1 MTNPGPRPAAPTH
14 RRNVVLVWAAAVLV
28 LAAVVVLGA
37 IRTVP
42 SPGSDSQTRDFLT
55 RDFPTG
61 DVLTV
66 AHQQA
71 PDPAEAA
78 PAAPAAAA
86 VDLPAE
92 MQRIIGEH
100 PDHRIGVAVMNT
112 RDGQLQ
118 SYGDVAPYTAASTA
132 KVLTA
137 AAYYHLVET
146 GDKSL
151 DAPLGAFNAAFQLKA
166 MINTSSDDSWLLLMR
181 DIGYPN
187 LTAYAATLG
196 ITYDP
201 EQNLLAPADMARL
214 LTQLATG
221 KLLNADHTA
230 ELLGYMQHTNDE
242 DLIPAAIAPGI
253 TVHHKYGVVQGY
265 VHDAALLSAGDRSY
279 AVVIYTWGPDD
290 ADSADRLDLIHD
302 LTRQLTGALFGL

>member
-1 MTNPGPRPAAPTH
+1 
-14 RRNVVLVWAAAVLV
+14 VVIVWAAAVLV

-37 IRTVP
+37 IRTA
-42 SPGSDSQTRDFLT
+42 PGSDSRTRDFLT
-55 RDFPTG
+55 RDFLTG

-66 AHQQA
+66 AQQQE
-71 PDPAEAA
+71 PGPAEIA

-100 PDHRIGVAVMNT
+100 PDHRIGVAVLDT

-201 EQNLLAPADMARL
+201 EQNLLAPTDMARL

-242 DLIPAAIAPGI
+242 DLVPAAVAPGI

-290 ADSADRLDLIHD
+290 ADSADRLDLIHE
-302 LTRQLTGALFGL
+302 LTRQLTGALFGQ

>member
-1 MTNPGPRPAAPTH
+1 MASSTAAQKQAPSPSAAAPT
-14 RRNVVLVWAAAVLV
+14 
-28 LAAVVVLGA
+28 
-37 IRTVP
+37 P
-42 SPGSDSQTRDFLT
+42 
-55 RDFPTG
+55 
-61 DVLTV
+61 
-66 AHQQA
+66 
-71 PDPAEAA
+71 
-78 PAAPAAAA
+78 AAA

-92 MQRIIGEH
+92 IQRIIGEH
-100 PDHRIGVAVMNT
+100 PDHRIGIAVMDT

-146 GDKSL
+146 GEKSL
-151 DAPLGAFNAAFQLKA
+151 DAPLGSFDVAFQLKA
-166 MINTSSDDSWLLLMR
+166 MINTSSDDSWLLLMQ
-181 DIGYPN
+181 DIGYPK

-201 EQNLLAPADMARL
+201 EQNLLAPTDMARL
-214 LTQLATG
+214 LAQLATG

-242 DLIPAAIAPGI
+242 ELIPAALAPGI

-265 VHDAALLSAGDRSY
+265 VHDAAILSAGDRSY

-290 ADSADRLDLIHD
+290 ADSANRLDLIHD
-302 LTRQLTGALFGL
+302 LTHQLTGALFGQ

>member
-1 MTNPGPRPAAPTH
+1 MTNPGPRPAAPSH
-14 RRNVVLVWAAAVLV
+14 RRNLVLIWTAAALL

-37 IRTVP
+37 IRTLPSTDADFLAGGFLTAAQKQAP
-42 SPGSDSQTRDFLT
+42 SPS
-55 RDFPTG
+55 
-61 DVLTV
+61 
-66 AHQQA
+66 A
-71 PDPAEAA
+71 AA
-78 PAAPAAAA
+78 PAPAAA

-92 MQRIIGEH
+92 IQRIIGEH
-100 PDHRIGVAVMNT
+100 PDHRIGVAVMDT

-146 GDKSL
+146 GEKSL
-151 DAPLGAFNAAFQLKA
+151 DAPLGSFDVAFQLKA
-166 MINTSSDDSWLLLMR
+166 MINTSSDDSWLLLMQ
-181 DIGYPN
+181 DIGYPK

-201 EQNLLAPADMARL
+201 EQNLLAPTDMARL
-214 LTQLATG
+214 LAQLATG

-242 DLIPAAIAPGI
+242 ELIPAALAPGI

-265 VHDAALLSAGDRSY
+265 VHDAAILSAGDRSY

-290 ADSADRLDLIHD
+290 ADSANRLDLIHD
-302 LTRQLTGALFGL
+302 LTHQLTGALFGQ

>member
-14 RRNVVLVWAAAVLV
+14 RRNMVLVWAAAALV

-42 SPGSDSQTRDFLT
+42 STEGDF
-55 RDFPTG
+55 
-61 DVLTV
+61 LTV

-71 PDPAEAA
+71 PSPSAAA
-78 PAAPAAAA
+78 PATPPPAV

-92 MQRIIGEH
+92 IQRIIGEH
-100 PDHRIGVAVMNT
+100 PDHRIGVAVMDT

-146 GDKSL
+146 GEKSL
-151 DAPLGAFNAAFQLKA
+151 DAPLGSFNAAFQLKA

-181 DIGYPN
+181 DIGYSN

-201 EQNLLAPADMARL
+201 EKNLIAPTDMVRL
-214 LTQLATG
+214 LQQLATG
-221 KLLNADHTA
+221 KLLNPDHTA

-242 DLIPAAIAPGI
+242 ELIPAALSPGI

-290 ADSADRLDLIHD
+290 ADSANRLDLIHD
-302 LTRQLTGALFGL
+302 LTHQVTGALFGR

>member
-42 SPGSDSQTRDFLT
+42 GSSPPVTLTRDFL
-55 RDFPTG
+55 TG

-66 AHQQA
+66 AQQQA
-71 PDPAEAA
+71 AGPGGDRAGG
-78 PAAPAAAA
+78 PAAAA

-92 MQRIIGEH
+92 IQRIIGEH
-100 PDHRIGVAVMNT
+100 PDHRIGVAVMDT

-146 GDKSL
+146 GEKSL
-151 DAPLGAFNAAFQLKA
+151 DTPLGAFNAAFQLKA
-166 MINTSSDDSWLLLMR
+166 MINTSSDDSWLLLMQ

-201 EQNLLAPADMARL
+201 EQNLLAPTDMARL
-214 LTQLATG
+214 L
-221 KLLNADHTA
+221 
-230 ELLGYMQHTNDE
+230 
-242 DLIPAAIAPGI
+242 
-253 TVHHKYGVVQGY
+253 
-265 VHDAALLSAGDRSY
+265 DAARHGQAAQRRSHRG
-279 AVVIYTWGPDD
+279 A
-290 ADSADRLDLIHD
+290 ARLHAAH
-302 LTRQLTGALFGL
+302 Q

>member
-37 IRTVP
+37 IRTA
-42 SPGSDSQTRDFLT
+42 PGSDSRTRDFLT

-66 AHQQA
+66 AWQQE
-71 PDPAEAA
+71 PGPAETA

-92 MQRIIGEH
+92 MQRIIGAH
-100 PDHRIGVAVMNT
+100 PDHRIGVAVLDT

-201 EQNLLAPADMARL
+201 EQNLMAPTDMARL
-214 LTQLATG
+214 LAQLTTG

-242 DLIPAAIAPGI
+242 DLIPAAVASGI

-302 LTRQLTGALFGL
+302 LTHQLTGALFGR

>member
-1 MTNPGPRPAAPTH
+1 MTNPGRRPAAPTH
-14 RRNVVLVWAAAVLV
+14 RRNLALVWAAAALV

-42 SPGSDSQTRDFLT
+42 SAGGGLTSGFLT
-55 RDFPTG
+55 NSF
-61 DVLTV
+61 LTV

-71 PDPAEAA
+71 QRES
-78 PAAPAAAA
+78 APAAAA
-86 VDLPAE
+86 PPRAAVDLAAGIK
-92 MQRIIGEH
+92 RIIGEH
-100 PDHRIGVAVMNT
+100 PDHRIGVAVMDT

-118 SYGDVAPYTAASTA
+118 SYGDLAPYTAASTA

-137 AAYYHLVET
+137 AAYYHLVEI

-151 DAPLGAFNAAFQLKA
+151 DTPLGAFNAAFQLKA
-166 MINTSSDDSWLLLMR
+166 MINASNNDAWLLLMQ

-201 EQNLLAPADMARL
+201 EKNLVTPTDMARL
-214 LTQLATG
+214 LQQLATG
-221 KLLNADHTA
+221 KLLNPGHTA

-242 DLIPAAIAPGI
+242 ALIPAALAPGI
-253 TVHHKYGVVQGY
+253 TVQHKYGVVQGY
-265 VHDAALLSAGDRSY
+265 VHDAALLSAGGRSY

-290 ADSADRLDLIHD
+290 ADSADRLELIHD
-302 LTRQLTGALFGL
+302 LTHQLTGALFGR

>member
-1 MTNPGPRPAAPTH
+1 MTNPGPRPAARTH
-14 RRNVVLVWAAAVLV
+14 RRNLVLVWAAAALV
-28 LAAVVVLGA
+28 LAAVVVFGA
-37 IRTVP
+37 IRTAP
-42 SPGSDSQTRDFLT
+42 SGSNVPGSDFLAGDFLT
-55 RDFPTG
+55 AT
-61 DVLTV
+61 
-66 AHQQA
+66 HQQTPSPSA
-71 PDPAEAA
+71 TAA
-78 PAAPAAAA
+78 PAPAA

-92 MQRIIGEH
+92 IQRIIAEH
-100 PDHRIGVAVMNT
+100 PKHRIGVAVVNT

-146 GDKSL
+146 GEKSL
-151 DAPLGAFNAAFQLKA
+151 DAPLGSFNAAFQLKA
-166 MINTSSDDSWLLLMR
+166 MINTSSDDSWLLLMQ

-201 EQNLLAPADMARL
+201 EQNLLAPSDMARL
-214 LTQLATG
+214 LQQLATG
-221 KLLNADHTA
+221 KLLSADHTA

-242 DLIPAAIAPGI
+242 DLIPAAVDPSI
-253 TVHHKYGVVQGY
+253 TVHHKYGVVEGY

-290 ADSADRLDLIHD
+290 ADSAARLDLIHE
-302 LTRQLTGALFGL
+302 LTQQITGALFPQ

>member
-28 LAAVVVLGA
+28 LAAVVVLGV

-66 AHQQA
+66 AHQQE
-71 PDPAEAA
+71 PDPAE
-78 PAAPAAAA
+78 AAPAAAA

-201 EQNLLAPADMARL
+201 EQNLVAPTDMARL
-214 LTQLATG
+214 LAQLTTG

-242 DLIPAAIAPGI
+242 DLVPAAVAPGI

-302 LTRQLTGALFGL
+302 LTRQLTGALFGR

>member
-37 IRTVP
+37 IRTA
-42 SPGSDSQTRDFLT
+42 PGSDSHTRDFLT
-55 RDFPTG
+55 RDFLTG

-66 AHQQA
+66 AQQQE
-71 PDPAEAA
+71 PGPAEIA

-92 MQRIIGEH
+92 MQRIIGAH
-100 PDHRIGVAVMNT
+100 PDHRIGVAVLDT

-201 EQNLLAPADMARL
+201 EQNLVAPTDMARL
-214 LTQLATG
+214 LAQLTTG

-242 DLIPAAIAPGI
+242 DLVPAAVAPGI

-302 LTRQLTGALFGL
+302 LTRQLTGALFGQ

>member
-1 MTNPGPRPAAPTH
+1 TPPPA
-14 RRNVVLVWAAAVLV
+14 V
-28 LAAVVVLGA
+28 
-37 IRTVP
+37 
-42 SPGSDSQTRDFLT
+42 
-55 RDFPTG
+55 
-61 DVLTV
+61 
-66 AHQQA
+66 
-71 PDPAEAA
+71 
-78 PAAPAAAA
+78 

-92 MQRIIGEH
+92 IQRIIGEH
-100 PDHRIGVAVMNT
+100 PDHRIGVAVMDT

-146 GDKSL
+146 GEKSL
-151 DAPLGAFNAAFQLKA
+151 DAPLGSFNAAFQLKA

-181 DIGYPN
+181 DIGYSN

-201 EQNLLAPADMARL
+201 EKNLIAPTDMVRL
-214 LTQLATG
+214 LQQLATG
-221 KLLNADHTA
+221 KLLNPDHTA

-242 DLIPAAIAPGI
+242 ELIPAALSPGI

-290 ADSADRLDLIHD
+290 ADSANRLDLIHD
-302 LTRQLTGALFGL
+302 LTHQVTGALFGR

>member
-1 MTNPGPRPAAPTH
+1 MTIPGPRPAAPTH
-14 RRNVVLVWAAAVLV
+14 RRNMVLVWAAAALV
-28 LAAVVVLGA
+28 LAAVVVLGS

-42 SPGSDSQTRDFLT
+42 STEGDF
-55 RDFPTG
+55 
-61 DVLTV
+61 LTV

-71 PDPAEAA
+71 PSPSAAA
-78 PAAPAAAA
+78 PATPPPAV

-92 MQRIIGEH
+92 IQRIIGEH
-100 PDHRIGVAVMNT
+100 PDHRIGVAVMDT

-146 GDKSL
+146 GEKSL
-151 DAPLGAFNAAFQLKA
+151 DAPLGSFNAAFQLKA

-181 DIGYPN
+181 DIGYSN

-201 EQNLLAPADMARL
+201 EKNLIAPTDMVL
-214 LTQLATG
+214 LLQQLATG
-221 KLLNADHTA
+221 KLLNPDHTA

-242 DLIPAAIAPGI
+242 ELIPAALSPGI

-290 ADSADRLDLIHD
+290 ADSANRLDLIHD
-302 LTRQLTGALFGL
+302 LTHQVTGALFGR

>member
-1 MTNPGPRPAAPTH
+1 MTKPGPRPAAPSH
-14 RRNVVLVWAAAVLV
+14 RTNMVLVWAVAVLV
-28 LAAVVVLGA
+28 LAAVVILGA

-42 SPGSDSQTRDFLT
+42 PTATDFLT
-55 RDFPTG
+55 KDF
-61 DVLTV
+61 LTSEFLT
-66 AHQQA
+66 ANQQA
-71 PDPAEAA
+71 PSPSAAA
-78 PAAPAAAA
+78 PVPPPAA
-86 VDLPAE
+86 VDLAAGIK
-92 MQRIIGEH
+92 RIIGEH
-100 PDHRIGVAVMNT
+100 PDHRIGVAVMDT
-112 RDGQLQ
+112 HDGQLQ

-151 DAPLGAFNAAFQLKA
+151 DTPLGAFNAAFQLKA
-166 MINTSSDDSWLLLMR
+166 MINASNNDAWLLLMQ

-201 EQNLLAPADMARL
+201 EKNLIAPPDMARL
-214 LTQLATG
+214 LAQLATG
-221 KLLNADHTA
+221 KLLNAEHTA

-242 DLIPAAIAPGI
+242 NLIPAALAPGI
-253 TVHHKYGVVQGY
+253 TVHHKYGVVLGY

-279 AVVIYTWGPDD
+279 AVVIYTWGPND
-290 ADSADRLDLIHD
+290 ADSAARLDLIHD
-302 LTRQLTGALFGL
+302 LTHQVTDALFGQ

>member
-1 MTNPGPRPAAPTH
+1 MTNPGPRPAAPKH
-14 RRNVVLVWAAAVLV
+14 RRNLVLVWAAAALV
-28 LAAVVVLGA
+28 LAAVVVLGVS
-37 IRTVP
+37 RTVT
-42 SPGSDSQTRDFLT
+42 SGGDFLT
-55 RDFPTG
+55 G
-61 DVLTV
+61 DYATV
-66 AHQQA
+66 SDKLA
-71 PDPAEAA
+71 PSPSATATAA
-78 PAAPAAAA
+78 PAPA

-92 MQRIIGEH
+92 IQRIIIEH
-100 PDHRIGVAVMNT
+100 PDHRIGVAVVDT

-151 DAPLGAFNAAFQLKA
+151 DAPLGSFNAAFQLKA
-166 MINTSSDDSWLLLMR
+166 MINTSSDDSWLLLMQ

-201 EQNLLAPADMARL
+201 EQNLLAPPDMARL
-214 LTQLATG
+214 LAQLATG

-242 DLIPAAIAPGI
+242 DLIPAAVDPSI

-265 VHDAALLSAGDRSY
+265 VHDAALLSVGDRSY

-290 ADSADRLDLIHD
+290 ADSANRLDLIHD
-302 LTRQLTGALFGL
+302 LTHQLTGALFRQ

>member
-1 MTNPGPRPAAPTH
+1 MTKPGPRPAAPTH
-14 RRNVVLVWAAAVLV
+14 RRNTVLVWAVAVLV
-28 LAAVVVLGA
+28 LAAVVILGA

-42 SPGSDSQTRDFLT
+42 PTDKDFLSS
-55 RDFPTG
+55 DFRTA
-61 DVLTV
+61 

-71 PDPAEAA
+71 PSPSAAA
-78 PAAPAAAA
+78 PAPPPAA
-86 VDLPAE
+86 VDLAAE
-92 MQRIIGEH
+92 IKRIIGEH
-100 PDHRIGVAVMNT
+100 PDHRIGVAVMDT

-151 DAPLGAFNAAFQLKA
+151 DTPLGAFNAAFQLKA
-166 MINTSSDDSWLLLMR
+166 MINASNNDAWLLLMQ

-201 EQNLLAPADMARL
+201 EKNLIAPPDMARL

-242 DLIPAAIAPGI
+242 DLIPAGLAPGI
-253 TVHHKYGVVQGY
+253 TVHHKYGVVLGY

-279 AVVIYTWGPDD
+279 AVVIYTWGPND

-302 LTRQLTGALFGL
+302 LTHQVTGALFGPQ

>member
-1 MTNPGPRPAAPTH
+1 MTNPGPRPAAPNH
-14 RRNVVLVWAAAVLV
+14 RRNLVLIWTAAALL

-42 SPGSDSQTRDFLT
+42 STDADFLAGG
-55 RDFPTG
+55 F
-61 DVLTV
+61 LT
-66 AHQQA
+66 AAQKQA
-71 PDPAEAA
+71 PSPSAAA
-78 PAAPAAAA
+78 PAPAAA

-92 MQRIIGEH
+92 IQRIIGEH
-100 PDHRIGVAVMNT
+100 PDHRIGVAVMDT

-146 GDKSL
+146 GEKSL
-151 DAPLGAFNAAFQLKA
+151 DAPLGSFDVAFQLKA
-166 MINTSSDDSWLLLMR
+166 MINTSSDDSWLLLMQ
-181 DIGYPN
+181 DIGYPK

-201 EQNLLAPADMARL
+201 EQNLLAPTDMARL
-214 LTQLATG
+214 LAQLATG

-242 DLIPAAIAPGI
+242 ELIPAALAPGI

-265 VHDAALLSAGDRSY
+265 VHDAAILSAGDRSY

-290 ADSADRLDLIHD
+290 ADSANRLDLIHD
-302 LTRQLTGALFGL
+302 LTHQLTGALFGQ

>member
-1 MTNPGPRPAAPTH
+1 MTNQGPRPAAPTH
-14 RRNVVLVWAAAVLV
+14 LRNLALVWAVAALV
-28 LAAVVVLGA
+28 LAAVVVLGVF
-37 IRTVP
+37 RTVP
-42 SPGSDSQTRDFLT
+42 STEGDF
-55 RDFPTG
+55 
-61 DVLTV
+61 LTV

-71 PDPAEAA
+71 PSPSAAA
-78 PAAPAAAA
+78 PATPPPAV

-92 MQRIIGEH
+92 IQRIIGEH
-100 PDHRIGVAVMNT
+100 PDHRIGVAVMDT

-146 GDKSL
+146 GERSL
-151 DAPLGAFNAAFQLKA
+151 EAPLGSFNAAFQLKA

-181 DIGYPN
+181 DIGYSN

-201 EQNLLAPADMARL
+201 EKNLIAPTDMVL
-214 LTQLATG
+214 LLQQLATG
-221 KLLNADHTA
+221 KLLNPDHTA

-242 DLIPAAIAPGI
+242 ELIPAALSPGI

-290 ADSADRLDLIHD
+290 ADSANRLDLIHD
-302 LTRQLTGALFGL
+302 LTHQVTGALFGR

>member
-37 IRTVP
+37 IRTA
-42 SPGSDSQTRDFLT
+42 PGSDSHTRDFLT
-55 RDFPTG
+55 RDFLTG

-66 AHQQA
+66 AQQQE
-71 PDPAEAA
+71 PGPADAA
-78 PAAPAAAA
+78 PAAPAAAV

-100 PDHRIGVAVMNT
+100 PDHRIGVAVLDT

-201 EQNLLAPADMARL
+201 EQNLVAPPDMARL
-214 LTQLATG
+214 LAQLTTG

-242 DLIPAAIAPGI
+242 DLVPAAVAPGI

-302 LTRQLTGALFGL
+302 LTHQLTGALFGQ

>member
-1 MTNPGPRPAAPTH
+1 
-14 RRNVVLVWAAAVLV
+14 VLVWAAAVLV

-37 IRTVP
+37 IRTA
-42 SPGSDSQTRDFLT
+42 PGSASQSRDFLT
-55 RDFPTG
+55 RDFLTG

-66 AHQQA
+66 AQQQE
-71 PDPAEAA
+71 PGPAEEA
-78 PAAPAAAA
+78 PAAPAAAV

-100 PDHRIGVAVMNT
+100 PDHRIGVAVLDT

-201 EQNLLAPADMARL
+201 EQNLLAPTDMARL

-242 DLIPAAIAPGI
+242 DLVPAAVAPGI

-302 LTRQLTGALFGL
+302 LTRQLTGALFGQ